1 MEPTIAT
8 TVTAVK
14 AIKTIGEGLLAAHIS
29 SRVKEDVGNILE
41 RVSAI
46 QSALY
51 QASAEML
58 SLQDENEKLKKAAVD
73 AEAWEKRLTQYKLVE
88 TIGGA
93 HVYECECENA
103 PKHYVCP
110 SCIEQKSIQIL
121 QKGGTTKGSYSCPS
135 CKTNYPVNPPKAVTP
150 QPMKGMY

>member
-1 MEPTIAT
+1 MESTIAT

-29 SRVKEDVGNILE
+29 SRVKKDVGDILE
-41 RVSAI
+41 SVSAI

-93 HVYECECENA
+93 HVYECENA

-121 QKGGTTKGSYSCPS
+121 QKGETTKGSYSCPS
-135 CKTNYPVNPPKAVTP
+135 CKTNYPVKPPKAVTP
-150 QPMKGMY
+150 QPIHGMY